1 MCLIQKGID
10 CVMDNKINK
19 MEIGERIRSLR
30 EAMFL
35 SREKFSE
42 MIDISEVFLRQI
54 ERGESSLSINTLSSI
69 VSFTGSSSDFILF
82 GDDTKNSYEKKINRI
97 LKHSSDDTIEFIY
110 TLINDVYRYN
120 KKLNTEK

>member
-1 MCLIQKGID
+1 
-10 CVMDNKINK
+10 MDNKINK

-42 MIDISEVFLRQI
+42 MIDISEVFLGQI

-97 LKHSSDDTIEFIY
+97 LKHSSDDTVEFIY

-120 KKLNTEK
+120 KKLNKEK